1 RRRTARARRRRLR
14 HLAGGRGI
22 SDGMGRR
29 GLRRRRPRGGRRA
42 AARAAG
48 RGEGAMSAPRVA
60 VLDYG
65 SGNIHSAV
73 RAPERTGASVVLTA
87 DPAEIEA
94 ADGLVVPGVGAFASG
109 MEGLAAVD
117 GVELLRDRHARGRP
131 TLGICVGP
139 QVLFAAGSEHGGRT
153 GGAAPWPGEV
163 PRPHSCAVPHTR
175 WPRLR
180 AAPGPRLCAGLED
193 EAFYVVDS
201 YAAPAGPPGALA
213 STAVHGGPF
222 AAAVEDGATSA
233 TQFLPEKSG
242 DAGAAL
248 LANWVRTLHT

>member
-1 RRRTARARRRRLR
+1 
-14 HLAGGRGI
+14 
-22 SDGMGRR
+22 
-29 GLRRRRPRGGRRA
+29 
-42 AARAAG
+42 
-48 RGEGAMSAPRVA
+48 MSAPRVA

-73 RAPERTGASVVLTA
+73 RALERTGASVVLTA

-94 ADGLVVPGVGAFASG
+94 ADGLVVPGVGAFASV

-131 TLGICVGP
+131 TLGICVGL
-139 QVLFAAGSEHGGRT
+139 QVLFAAGSEHGVRT
-153 GGAAPWPGEV
+153 EGAALWPGEV
-163 PRPHSCAVPHTR
+163 TRLDSPVVPHMGWSR
-175 WPRLR
+175 VR
-180 AAPGPRLCAGLED
+180 AAPGSRLFAGLDD
-193 EAFYVVDS
+193 EYFYFVHS
-201 YAAPAGPPGALA
+201 YAAPAGPPGALT

-233 TQFLPEKSG
+233 TQFHPEKSG